1 MKSHHFALRILLSR
15 GVFVRR
21 EVVGQV
27 RVGGH
32 NDVAKV
38 ARLVLSLNVG
48 NVAHLRQNVIKL
60 FLFRNLQMIVIS

>member
-1 MKSHHFALRILLSR
+1 M
-15 GVFVRR
+15 FVRR

-27 RVGGH
+27 RIGGDD
-32 NDVAKV
+32 DVAKV
-38 ARLVLSLNVG
+38 ARLVLPLHVR